1 MLLSEYDY
9 NLPEELIAQLPADKR
24 DNSRMMVL
32 NRKDRTISHKHFYD
46 IVDLIDKNT
55 LLVMNNTKVL
65 PARLIGYKDT
75 GAKIEVFLL
84 KQAETQSLEENM
96 QNPMCRVKQLCLWDV
111 LIKPSKRVKPDTIIK
126 ISEELSVKAIKRL
139 EENGEWL
146 VELMFEGD
154 NVRDVLHRNGQI
166 PLPPYIERKI
176 QNEDLKKLDFERYQ
190 TVYAKDEGSVAA
202 PTAGLHFTQ
211 EILQKLQD
219 KGVELA
225 YVTLNVGLGTFRPV
239 QCENVENHKM
249 HSETFEISE
258 KAAEQINRA
267 KKEGKQIIA
276 VGTTTVR
283 TLETAFQKYG
293 CIQPCHDHSELFIYP
308 PYEFKVI
315 DKLITNFHLPKSTL
329 LMLVSA
335 LAGKDFIFEAY
346 NEAIKNNY
354 RFFSYG
360 DCMFIN

>member
-1 MLLSEYDY
+1 MENLS
-9 NLPEELIAQLPADKR
+9 
-24 DNSRMMVL
+24 DNKTEMQE
-32 NRKDRTISHKHFYD
+32 SH
-46 IVDLIDKNT
+46 
-55 LLVMNNTKVL
+55 
-65 PARLIGYKDT
+65 
-75 GAKIEVFLL
+75 
-84 KQAETQSLEENM
+84 
-96 QNPMCRVKQLCLWDV
+96 LWDV
-111 LIKPSKRVKPDTIIK
+111 LIKPSKRIKPDTLIK
-126 ISEELSVKAIKRL
+126 ISDELSVKAIKRL

-146 VELMFEGD
+146 VELIFEGD
-154 NVRDVLHRNGQI
+154 NVLDVLHRNGQI

-202 PTAGLHFTQ
+202 PTAGLHFTN
-211 EILQKLQD
+211 EILQKLKD

-267 KKEGKQIIA
+267 KKEGKQIVA

-283 TLETAFQKYG
+283 TLETAFHKYG
-293 CIQPCHDHSELFIYP
+293 CIKACHDHSELF
-308 PYEFKVI
+308 
-315 DKLITNFHLPKSTL
+315 
-329 LMLVSA
+329 
-335 LAGKDFIFEAY
+335 EAY
-346 NEAIKNNY
+346 QKAIENHY

>member
-1 MLLSEYDY
+1 
-9 NLPEELIAQLPADKR
+9 
-24 DNSRMMVL
+24 
-32 NRKDRTISHKHFYD
+32 
-46 IVDLIDKNT
+46 
-55 LLVMNNTKVL
+55 
-65 PARLIGYKDT
+65 
-75 GAKIEVFLL
+75 
-84 KQAETQSLEENM
+84 
-96 QNPMCRVKQLCLWDV
+96 
-111 LIKPSKRVKPDTIIK
+111 
-126 ISEELSVKAIKRL
+126 
-139 EENGEWL
+139 
-146 VELMFEGD
+146 
-154 NVRDVLHRNGQI
+154 
-166 PLPPYIERKI
+166 
-176 QNEDLKKLDFERYQ
+176 
-190 TVYAKDEGSVAA
+190 
-202 PTAGLHFTQ
+202 
-211 EILQKLQD
+211 
-219 KGVELA
+219 
-225 YVTLNVGLGTFRPV
+225 
-239 QCENVENHKM
+239 M